1 MVRYLYNVLHFG
13 ERLLFPEFSNLKNDN
28 LKITLSKTMKKE
40 LYVSPVMVFSEK
52 RLVQHKFYKVISVFW
67 LKMNVRYICFILS
80 LFTYKT
86 APAQKNNDIQF
97 LKVNIDN
104 DFVNFRG
111 EGSDRGYTSGLK
123 LEIYYTKNVEP
134 KFPSSLLITM
144 KGDADNLYCWG
155 ITHSLY
161 TPVDIEAKLIQY
173 GDRPYASTLI
183 LSNTLVSSDEIN
195 KQKITTSIG
204 IGAIG
209 DYAFGAEIQTAVHK
223 ALNVVQP
230 KGWDNQIQND
240 FLINYYFNYEKL
252 ILSPSKSLEVIGNI
266 SGNLGTL
273 SNNTGLGI
281 QFRLGILN
289 NYFSNNEKLYTK
301 NAIKLGNKIIPFRAF
316 FYIKTQTVAVMDNSL
331 LQGGFFSHKSSPYTI
346 SKDSVSRVYLQYE
359 YGFAVLKK
367 RFGITLSTI
376 MRTTEFK
383 NSYSQQLGNVTLY
396 IGI

>member
-1 MVRYLYNVLHFG
+1 
-13 ERLLFPEFSNLKNDN
+13 
-28 LKITLSKTMKKE
+28 MKKN
-40 LYVSPVMVFSEK
+40 LYVSSFMTYTVIELALQKSF
-52 RLVQHKFYKVISVFW
+52 KVISKCW
-67 LKMNVRYICFILS
+67 QMTNVRYIFFLMG

-86 APAQKNNDIQF
+86 VLAQKNNDIQF
-97 LKVNIDN
+97 LKVNVDN

-123 LEIYYTKNVEP
+123 LEIYYTKNIEP
-134 KFPSSLLITM
+134 KFPSSLLMTM

-155 ITHSLY
+155 ISHSLY
-161 TPVDIEAKLIQY
+161 TPVDIKTKLIQY

-204 IGAIG
+204 VGAIG
-209 DYAFGAEIQTAVHK
+209 DYAFGAEIQTWVHK
-223 ALNVVQP
+223 TLNVVQP

-252 ILSPSKSLEVIGNI
+252 ILSPSKSLEIIGNI

-301 NAIKLGNKIIPFRAF
+301 NAMKIDNKLIPLRAF
-316 FYIKTQTVAVMDNSL
+316 FYIKTYTVAVMDNSL
-331 LQGGFFSHKSSPYTI
+331 LQGGFFSHNSSPYTI
-346 SKDSVSRVYLQYE
+346 SKDSINRIYMQYE

-367 RFGITLSTI
+367 RFGITLSTLL
-376 MRTTEFK
+376 RTAEFK
-383 NSYSQQLGNVTLY
+383 NSYSQQFGNVTLY